1 MVKRIFLLVVFL
13 IVGTS
18 FSFNAFAQEKT
29 KDDKKDNTTVEQKAG
44 SNQVFNIVCP
54 VSHEEA
60 DPEITYTYK
69 GVTYALCCK
78 KCLTKFKDDPEKY
91 IARLSDDG
99 KSIKKK
105 KD

>member
-1 MVKRIFLLVVFL
+1 MVRRIFLLAVFL

-18 FSFNAFAQEKT
+18 FSFNTYAQEKT
-29 KDDKKDNTTVEQKAG
+29 KEEKKENTTVEQKAD
-44 SNQVFNIVCP
+44 SNQVFNLVCP

-60 DPEITYTYK
+60 DPQITYTYK

-78 KCLTKFKDDPEKY
+78 RCLKKFKNDPEKY
-91 IARLSDDG
+91 ISRLSADG

>member
-1 MVKRIFLLVVFL
+1 VKRIFLLTFFL
-13 IVGTS
+13 IVGTG
-18 FSFNAFAQEKT
+18 FSFNSLAQEKT
-29 KDDKKDNTTVEQKAG
+29 KDDKKDNATVEQKAN
-44 SNQVFNIVCP
+44 SDQVFNIVCP

-78 KCLTKFKDDPEKY
+78 KCLAKFKADPEKY

>member
-1 MVKRIFLLVVFL
+1 MRRIFLLAVFF
-13 IVGTS
+13 IVGAS
-18 FSFNAFAQEKT
+18 FSFNSFAQEKT
-29 KDDKKDNTTVEQKAG
+29 KDDKKDNTTVAQKAD

-78 KCLTKFKDDPEKY
+78 KCLAKFKNDPEKY
-91 IARLSDDG
+91 IARLSSDG